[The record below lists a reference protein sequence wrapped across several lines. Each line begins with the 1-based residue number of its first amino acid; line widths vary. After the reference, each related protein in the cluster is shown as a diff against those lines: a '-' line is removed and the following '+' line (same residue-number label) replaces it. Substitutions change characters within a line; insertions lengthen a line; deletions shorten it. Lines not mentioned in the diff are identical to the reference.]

1 MGEAEEEP
9 QDALQHHTGSA
20 SVSIRYL
27 NMQGQWDAD
36 NIEAACVVEEFQEL
50 ALNVHELLHVS
61 VAGIGSGGLTTLLQA
76 KACHQQPS
84 CLLRSQVLAAKAV
97 NDNSSLEAVFS

>member
-9 QDALQHHTGSA
+9 QDALQHHTGSH

-36 NIEAACVVEEFQEL
+36 TIKAACVVEKAQEF
-50 ALNVHELLHVS
+50 ALSLTELLHVS
-61 VAGIGSGGLTTLLQA
+61 VAGIGS
-76 KACHQQPS
+76 
-84 CLLRSQVLAAKAV
+84 
-97 NDNSSLEAVFS
+97 